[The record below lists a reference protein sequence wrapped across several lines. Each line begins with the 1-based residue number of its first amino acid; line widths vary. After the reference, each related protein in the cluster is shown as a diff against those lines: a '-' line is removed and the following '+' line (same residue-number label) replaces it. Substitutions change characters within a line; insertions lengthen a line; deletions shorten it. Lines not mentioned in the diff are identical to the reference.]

1 MCRIVAVERDIGSYR
16 MVAMPNSEAI
26 RLKKE
31 VKEISQKVK
40 IQQEGG
46 HENG

>member
-16 MVAMPNSEAI
+16 KVAMPNSEAI
-26 RLKKE
+26 RLTKK
-31 VKEISQKVK
+31 VKEISQKIK